1 MEDMISLIPGYEW
14 VKQKFNNL
22 EPLKENQV
30 AKKPDPVPD
39 EWDGWVTFWLKHP
52 NEWLY
57 PTVCE
62 NTSSNPFGGGK
73 YDALIAAMIR
83 RKVSITPAMG
93 DVLEKDAAN
102 FASSHSV
109 QMKESLDDD
118 SQVYQAGCKFY
129 VIRDGE
135 TVRYRVCLLHLH

>member
-22 EPLKENQV
+22 APLTESQV
-30 AKKPDPVPD
+30 VKKPDPVPD

-62 NTSSNPFGGGK
+62 NTSSNPFAGDQ
-73 YDALIAAMIR
+73 YNSVLDRITR
-83 RKVSITPAMG
+83 RKSLNINTSTVGITPAMG
-93 DVLEKDAAN
+93 DVLENDAAN

-109 QMKESLDDD
+109 QMKNPSMM
-118 SQVYQAGCKFY
+118 
-129 VIRDGE
+129 IRRF
-135 TVRYRVCLLHLH
+135 TKLVPSFM